1 MHDNAGTRAQVLGDV
16 GINVQQMQD
25 INLDINPI
33 IQNNNM
39 AKNME
44 DEGVVQMEVEEVE
57 NWVP

>member
-1 MHDNAGTRAQVLGDV
+1 MLGDV

-33 IQNNNM
+33 VQNNNM